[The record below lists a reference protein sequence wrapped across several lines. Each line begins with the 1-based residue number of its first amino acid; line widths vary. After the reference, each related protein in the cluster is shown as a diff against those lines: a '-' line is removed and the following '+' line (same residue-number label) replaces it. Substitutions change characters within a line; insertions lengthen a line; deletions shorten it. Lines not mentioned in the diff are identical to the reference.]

1 MNKPLLWQDE
11 ELDPQII
18 ASLVNRYRNLTCVR
32 TESELRHAL
41 PSASVGILYVPYSKL
56 RDKQIIVNNI
66 RRLPI
71 LWLCNETRAPREAEW
86 GCSIDGILYPGMERH
101 EVDWAI
107 QLANRS
113 FLERKRWYEE
123 KEQLLQRLE
132 ERKWVDQAKSIL
144 CEIKGITE
152 SEAYDFLRKQAMNER
167 KRIGDVAASIVKVY
181 QLIHG

>member
-11 ELDPQII
+11 DLDPSPI
-18 ASLVNRYRNLTCVR
+18 ASLVNRYRNITCVR

-41 PSASVGILYVPYSKL
+41 PSASVAILYVSYDKL
-56 RDKQIIVNNI
+56 RDKQITIINN

-71 LWLCNETRAPREAEW
+71 LWLCNETRIPREPEW
-86 GCSIDGILYPGMERH
+86 GYSLDGILFAGMERH
-101 EVDWAI
+101 EIDWTFQWAS
-107 QLANRS
+107 RS
-113 FLERKRWYEE
+113 FLERKRWHEE
-123 KEQLLQRLE
+123 KEQLVQRLE
-132 ERKWVDQAKSIL
+132 ERKWVDQAKAIL

-167 KRIGDVAASIVKVY
+167 KRTGEVAASIVKVY